1 MPWTELLMPYVPH
14 TEQETRDML
23 AAIGVP
29 RLADM
34 FADVPAAVRFPA
46 LDLPPAVSELE
57 IMREMQAL
65 AARNQSVDPALS
77 FLGAGAYHHF
87 RPAIVDYVLR
97 RGEFY
102 TSYTQ
107 YQPEASQGYLQ
118 ALFEYQTMMCRLT
131 GMDVSNASHYDGATA
146 LAEAVHLA
154 LGVGQ
159 GKRSKIVMSPAVHP
173 QYRAVVRTYLRGTPA
188 VRIVGDEDGRTPLTH
203 LMKLLDAQTA
213 ALVVQSPNFF
223 GQWET
228 LDGVAEMVRR
238 AGALLV
244 VVTDP
249 IALGLM
255 PPPGA
260 CGADIVVADGQP
272 LGIPPSFGGPHLG
285 IFAARKEYVRRL
297 SGHLVGETVDAEER
311 RGYVLTLSTREQHIR
326 RAKATSNICT
336 NSAVCA
342 LAAATYLAT
351 LGKAGLRRVAELC
364 FHKSHY
370 AAAALG
376 ELPGF
381 AVNPQA
387 TAQPFF
393 KEFAVRL
400 PRPVAEVNA
409 RLREEGIV
417 GGYGLG
423 ADYPHLAGHM
433 LLAVTEVNTRAAI
446 DRLVD
451 ALRKIAA

>member
-1 MPWTELLMPYVPH
+1 MPYVPH
-14 TEQETRDML
+14 TEQETSDML

-57 IMREMQAL
+57 IMGEMRSL
-65 AARNQSVDPALS
+65 AARNASVDPELS
-77 FLGAGAYHHF
+77 FLGAGTYHHF
-87 RPAIVDYVLR
+87 RPAVVDYVLG

-118 ALFEYQTMMCRLT
+118 ALFEYQSMICRLT

-159 GKRSKIVMSPAVHP
+159 GKRSKILLSPAVHP
-173 QYRAVVRTYLRGTPA
+173 QYRAVVRTYLRGTPS
-188 VRIVGDEDGRTPLTH
+188 VKIVGDEDGRAPLTH
-203 LMKLLDAQTA
+203 LCKLVDGETA

-223 GQWET
+223 GQWEG
-228 LDGVAEMVRR
+228 LAAVAETVRR
-238 AGALLV
+238 AGALLI

-260 CGADIVVADGQP
+260 CGADVVVADGQP

-285 IFAARKEYVRRL
+285 VFAARKEYVRRM
-297 SGHLVGETVDAEER
+297 SGHLVGETVDAEGQ

-336 NSAVCA
+336 NSALCA
-342 LAAATYLAT
+342 LAAAVYLAT
-351 LGKAGLRRVAELC
+351 LGKQGLRRVAELC
-364 FHKSHY
+364 YHKSHY
-370 AAAALG
+370 AASAIGGLAG
-376 ELPGF
+376 Y

-387 TAQPFF
+387 PAQPFF
-393 KEFAVRL
+393 KEFVVRL
-400 PRPVAEVNA
+400 PRPVGEVNA

-417 GGYGLG
+417 GGYDLG

-451 ALRKIAA
+451 VLRKIAA